1 MKYPDGGVDLNMND
15 ILDGEQLPENQ
26 MASWFASIPLATTR
40 SSIRSFNIQQDSNAH
55 LRSTSFWLFIR
66 SLTSYLQTQVT
77 VVIFLV
83 PGIDYRIILSC
94 CET

>member
-26 MASWFASIPLATTR
+26 MMSWFASISLSTTR
-40 SSIRSFNIQQDSNAH
+40 SSIRSFKTQIVNAYLH
-55 LRSTSFWLFIR
+55 STSFWLLIR

-77 VVIFLV
+77 VVPATCKGEGF
-83 PGIDYRIILSC
+83 
-94 CET
+94 